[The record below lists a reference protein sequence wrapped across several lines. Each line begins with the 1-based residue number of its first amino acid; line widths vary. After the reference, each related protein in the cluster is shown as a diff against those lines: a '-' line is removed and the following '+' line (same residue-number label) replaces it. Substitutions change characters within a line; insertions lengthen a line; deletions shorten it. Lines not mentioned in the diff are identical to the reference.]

1 MLVLPN
7 KQKFITIPVIFQ
19 HCSLK
24 YCIPFVRDRSSFY
37 ETYGLGTCIY
47 IKAFNWVNRKQLD
60 ILNTTS
66 TDGGQTCPT
75 PYTFLYILQAIS
87 SIVIKFSVSKFLSI
101 LVKKIK
107 NPKILLFLNSTD
119 HTQMGVL
126 QMGVNTTFSFLYWKM
141 FIVSIGL
148 FVS

>member
-7 KQKFITIPVIFQ
+7 IQKFICIPVIFQ

-24 YCIPFVRDRSSFY
+24 YCIPFVTDRSSFY
-37 ETYGLGTCIY
+37 ATCGLGTCIY

-75 PYTFLYILQAIS
+75 PYTFLYIFQAIS
-87 SIVIKFSVSKFLSI
+87 SIVIKFSISNFLSA

-126 QMGVNTTFSFLYWKM
+126 QMVVNTIFSFLYLKM